1 MRCFPSTTIVWSG
14 KLRTTTWTRIPSWS
28 CPARRRRRW
37 SLLATLWGT
46 TGINPSSL
54 TVHTGVYQTD
64 TTAQRERRR
73 PEGRSFVLC
82 LAMLSSYYSINN
94 SLVLDFNS
102 LKPQTLSNLNAATFS
117 PSVHSFDTEQIR
129 SDQSTQGIIEAIKT
143 F

>member
-1 MRCFPSTTIVWSG
+1 MQCFSSTTIVSSRQ
-14 KLRTTTWTRIPSWS
+14 LRKATTRIPSWS
-28 CPARRRRRW
+28 CTARRRRRW
-37 SLLATLWGT
+37 SILATLWGT